1 MDDFFGGPKRS
12 KNGILG
18 DKRKSVIMFDEL
30 LAVGNLT
37 GAKMNRKKCLSP
49 ARVMEIL
56 GFIYDSNFKADRLS
70 VSKQKKYLRRIE
82 QVLRATVVTF
92 KKLEKQVGNPTY
104 AAWIAPFGRLFLS
117 ILSEMLHPSKGSS
130 QIVLTQSMKNSLNI

>member
-30 LAVGNLT
+30 LIVGNLT
-37 GAKMNRKKCLSP
+37 GAKMNRKKCLSR

-56 GFIYDSNFKADRLS
+56 GFIYDSNFKACRLS
-70 VSKQKKYLRRIE
+70 VSKQRKYTIRID
-82 QVLRATVVTF
+82 LILCSKVVTF
-92 KKLEKQVGNPTY
+92 KKLEKLVGNLTY
-104 AAWIAPFGRLFLS
+104 VAWIAPFGRPFLS
-117 ILSEMLHPSKGSS
+117 TLSEKLNPSKDSS
-130 QIVLTQSMKNSLNI
+130 IIVVTPSMKNALNI